1 MATVIGSN
9 KEEHDRKFMEQ
20 RGQVAPVGRIPKN
33 YTESKKLAEMLERAG
48 NKAGYEIT
56 REGSKISPSQYVTFQ
71 KLDDDFNIIDS
82 RQVRLSNHEDKYP
95 NLSPIGADTLN
106 TRFSVDPSSSSHG
119 TYEQSVLWLEKMG
132 FPTSLSSKYKNFKY
146 EAKPLSAKDRG
157 LIFDDRLGWIK
168 DKKTKPSKPVTAVSN
183 KLSDLA

>member
-168 DKKTKPSKPVTAVSN
+168 DKKTK
-183 KLSDLA
+183 